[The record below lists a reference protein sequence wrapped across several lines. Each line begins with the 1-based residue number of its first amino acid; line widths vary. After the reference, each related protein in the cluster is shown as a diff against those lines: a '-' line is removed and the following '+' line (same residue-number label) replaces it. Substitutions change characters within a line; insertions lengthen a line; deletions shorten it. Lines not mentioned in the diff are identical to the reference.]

1 MIAQQALNNV
11 FVRGWVLQ
19 DKVLANPIW
28 AKVDK
33 NYNSKTECVKMI
45 EITLLSRVRGCDVLV
60 FNQVYLNIECS
71 SSFSSFLDYMPH
83 FCGGHSL
90 MCLSHLDLLEAL

>member
-28 AKVDK
+28 AKVDRS
-33 NYNSKTECVKMI
+33 YNNKTECVKMI
-45 EITLLSRVRGCDVLV
+45 EITLLSRVQGYDVLV
-60 FNQVYLNIECS
+60 FNQVYLNIGY
-71 SSFSSFLDYMPH
+71 SSFFLP
-83 FCGGHSL
+83 S
-90 MCLSHLDLLEAL
+90 

>member
-1 MIAQQALNNV
+1 MLAQQALNNV

-28 AKVDK
+28 AKVDRS
-33 NYNSKTECVKMI
+33 YNNKIECVKMI
-45 EITLLSRVRGCDVLV
+45 EITLLSRVQGCDVLV
-60 FNQVYLNIECS
+60 FNQVYLNIGCS
-71 SSFSSFLDYMPH
+71 SFFSSFLDYMPH

-90 MCLSHLDLLEAL
+90 I